1 VRLEST
7 LPGPAQRL
15 GARHPARLRLRY
27 EVAPPLCLAQDAVSL
42 KLLPETTQK
51 MFLRLALAEFYK
63 QVASFLI
70 AVERRS
76 GRPVG
81 LVRPC
86 WSASLHCRGTPLSR
100 GPLRHQPALAPLV
113 PAARGRP
120 LGEAVPTVD
129 RAVASG
135 LEWDLGLLA
144 ALGANHRVHLTG

>member
-1 VRLEST
+1 VQLEGA
-7 LPGPAQRL
+7 LPGPSQRL
-15 GARHPARLRLRY
+15 GARHPPRLRLRY

-51 MFLRLALAEFYK
+51 MFLRFALAELYK
-63 QVASFLI
+63 QVVSFLI
-70 AVERRS
+70 AGQRRCTAAAPAFA
-76 GRPVG
+76 RVAAVPD
-81 LVRPC
+81 
-86 WSASLHCRGTPLSR
+86 GT
-100 GPLRHQPALAPLV
+100 GPLV

-144 ALGANHRVHLTG
+144 TLGANHRVHLTG